1 LEMNTRLQVEH
12 PVTEMVTGI
21 DLVKWQMK
29 IASGMPLV
37 LQQEE
42 IIPRGHSIQC
52 RIYAED
58 PDNDFMPSPGKITH
72 LRTPS
77 GGIGVRY
84 DNGTYEGY
92 EVPLEYDS
100 LLSKLVTWG
109 ETREEAIQRML
120 RALSEYQVYGIKT
133 TIPFFMRILHH
144 PQFLSG
150 NYNTHFIEA
159 LEKEKDGKET
169 EEEVVALI
177 TAGIK
182 TYMENK
188 SRSTSRG
195 SRKISNWKFQ
205 GRLENLSRRL

>member
-1 LEMNTRLQVEH
+1 
-12 PVTEMVTGI
+12 
-21 DLVKWQMK
+21 
-29 IASGMPLV
+29 
-37 LQQEE
+37 
-42 IIPRGHSIQC
+42 
-52 RIYAED
+52 
-58 PDNDFMPSPGKITH
+58 MPSPGKITH

-133 TIPFFMRILHH
+133 TIPFFVRILHH
-144 PQFLSG
+144 AQFLSG

-159 LEKEKDGKET
+159 LEKEKGGKKT

-188 SRSTSRG
+188 LRSTSRG